1 MTINELVK
9 NVLAKPEWKHLKIT
23 SEEVKHYYKHF
34 SIYVDHSVDE
44 DGMELIINRNANN
57 KLTFIKKESLNSKDP
72 AKNIRHHLL
81 FNEYFS
87 DQDLHLRLTRAF
99 FETDNGRGKLLQ
111 NLSKVCKNF
120 NKTTNGWYVYGTY
133 GIGKTRCFKAFCN
146 NLVIQNQES
155 SAFSIAY
162 ISMNELVQL
171 FKDSW
176 DTSESLTLEQDLIA
190 KLKYATIL
198 ILDEIGAEINNN
210 KLGWFYTKLYSVLD
224 YRLTNRKISFFIA
237 NYSLSTYETK
247 LKYAYRENYQR
258 FIERIKGL
266 INNQQIELDGK
277 NLRNV

>member
-1 MTINELVK
+1 
-9 NVLAKPEWKHLKIT
+9 
-23 SEEVKHYYKHF
+23 
-34 SIYVDHSVDE
+34 
-44 DGMELIINRNANN
+44 
-57 KLTFIKKESLNSKDP
+57 
-72 AKNIRHHLL
+72 
-81 FNEYFS
+81 
-87 DQDLHLRLTRAF
+87 
-99 FETDNGRGKLLQ
+99 
-111 NLSKVCKNF
+111 
-120 NKTTNGWYVYGTY
+120 
-133 GIGKTRCFKAFCN
+133 
-146 NLVIQNQES
+146 LVIQNQES

>member
-1 MTINELVK
+1 
-9 NVLAKPEWKHLKIT
+9 
-23 SEEVKHYYKHF
+23 
-34 SIYVDHSVDE
+34 
-44 DGMELIINRNANN
+44 MELIINRNANN

-171 FKDSW
+171 FKDS
-176 DTSESLTLEQDLIA
+176 
-190 KLKYATIL
+190 
-198 ILDEIGAEINNN
+198 
-210 KLGWFYTKLYSVLD
+210 
-224 YRLTNRKISFFIA
+224 
-237 NYSLSTYETK
+237 
-247 LKYAYRENYQR
+247 
-258 FIERIKGL
+258 
-266 INNQQIELDGK
+266 
-277 NLRNV
+277 